1 MLKQKKGTL
10 FNIFCWDKTFS
21 SFAVSGAP
29 STGIFELMGSSQLGV
44 SEGSS
49 VTTFPIICYT
59 EKQEGPQ
66 RRKERFES
74 FILWKQ

>member
-1 MLKQKKGTL
+1 M
-10 FNIFCWDKTFS
+10 FS
-21 SFAVSGAP
+21 SFAVGGAP